1 MINKK
6 ISTIAGSLIIVAILA
21 ALGFSF
27 LGSNKKEEAQ
37 NNIVLDNLDL
47 GNKEEVKQNEEKIV
61 EDTQSEEN
69 KEEII
74 MEDVY
79 FCDKLYKSE
88 KVIINNVN
96 IAESVAKVANEKN
109 LMCKILEMGK
119 FQESGI
125 GIFQK
130 KEESKNNSYLIVFFH
145 LDNQKEKDDPLDQSS
160 RIFRF
165 DFDNDKIYFQSQFD
179 AKFNYIGDIK

>member
-1 MINKK
+1 MEQSQAAVNINKSVAMPTPVAENQQDQAIQQKKNPISQENVSFCGK
-6 ISTIAGSLIIVAILA
+6 I
-21 ALGFSF
+21 
-27 LGSNKKEEAQ
+27 
-37 NNIVLDNLDL
+37 
-47 GNKEEVKQNEEKIV
+47 
-61 EDTQSEEN
+61 
-69 KEEII
+69 
-74 MEDVY
+74 
-79 FCDKLYKSE
+79 YKSE
-88 KVIINNVN
+88 KIIINNIN
-96 IAESVAKVANEKN
+96 IAGSVAKIANEKN

-145 LDNQKEKDDPLDQSS
+145 PNNQKEKADPLNQSP